1 MSRVGKLPIPLPP
14 NVTVSLQGQTLTVKG
29 PKGTLMRT
37 VHPKVDI
44 DIDQQ
49 VVRIKR
55 RDDSN
60 TSRALHGLTR
70 ALVHNMVVGVSQ
82 GFTKSME
89 ISGVGYRASVQNNVI
104 SLSLGYSHPVEFVL
118 PEGVS
123 ASVDRQN
130 IIKLEGVDSELLG
143 QTAARLRELRACEPY
158 KAKGIRYSNERVHRK
173 VGKAGG
179 KK

>member
-1 MSRVGKLPIPLPP
+1 
-14 NVTVSLQGQTLTVKG
+14 
-29 PKGTLMRT
+29 MRT